1 MPTAIIWVAV
11 FGAVAAFAAFIC
23 TALGGADLASL
34 SQRQFAQRAK
44 GVVSGMVHHKFMQ
57 RYDKTGDVPDKAFRY
72 WGYSTAHGT
81 IGWLSGAAAIGRSTW
96 YPCVQFEAEGRPV
109 SWIAPKGFKKEEWR
123 IGQPV
128 EVLYN
133 PTNPS
138 DCLIVGDTAIRR
150 SAAVHFACAVVLAVL
165 AAVLFSVVP

>member
-57 RYDKTGDVPDKAFRY
+57 RYDKTGNVPDKAFRY
-72 WGYSTAHGT
+72 WATARLT
-81 IGWLSGAAAIGRSTW
+81 APSGGSAARPPLAAALGI
-96 YPCVQFEAEGRPV
+96 PV
-109 SWIAPKGFKKEEWR
+109 CSLRLRAGP
-123 IGQPV
+123 
-128 EVLYN
+128 
-133 PTNPS
+133 
-138 DCLIVGDTAIRR
+138 
-150 SAAVHFACAVVLAVL
+150 
-165 AAVLFSVVP
+165 

>member
-44 GVVSGMVHHKFMQ
+44 GVV
-57 RYDKTGDVPDKAFRY
+57 
-72 WGYSTAHGT
+72 
-81 IGWLSGAAAIGRSTW
+81 SGAAAIGRSTW

>member
-44 GVVSGMVHHKFMQ
+44 GVVSG
-57 RYDKTGDVPDKAFRY
+57 
-72 WGYSTAHGT
+72 
-81 IGWLSGAAAIGRSTW
+81 AAAIGRSTW

-109 SWIAPKGFKKEEWR
+109 SWIAPRGFKKEEWR